1 MSLMF
6 TRSQNPHTRERQ
18 MTFHLGPAMALLGQG
33 LAEARHSPP
42 TTGGL
47 RHSFSLLGS
56 EMA

>member
-6 TRSQNPHTRERQ
+6 TRSQNPCTRELQ
-18 MTFHLGPAMALLGQG
+18 MTFHLGPATALLGQG
-33 LAEARHSPP
+33 LAEAQHSLP

-47 RHSFSLLGS
+47 RHSSLSGS